1 MLSKKQIRFL
11 TQLNSKKGRQSAN
24 VFVVEGVK
32 LINDILQSD
41 YRLVEVYY
49 IKEHQVLM
57 ELLSTETR
65 RKKLYELHKII
76 FTEISESE
84 LAKISTLKSP
94 NQPIALVEMPK
105 INFNEIDIFK
115 KLILVLDGIR
125 DPGNLGT
132 IIRTA
137 DWFGIDTIVCSIDTV
152 DCYNSKVIQ
161 ASMGSITR
169 VKVVYID
176 IADFIAH
183 YSFINKNENYTV
195 IGTYMNGDSIYD
207 IQLPEYGCIIMGNE
221 GKGISTF
228 IEPLILKRIAIPQ
241 YQNINPKSS
250 YPESLN
256 VSIATAIICSEFR
269 RRLLK

>member
-1 MLSKKQIRFL
+1 MLSKKQIRFF
-11 TQLNSKKGRQSAN
+11 TQLNSKKGRLSAN
-24 VFVVEGVK
+24 LFVVEGIK

-41 YRLVEVYY
+41 YRLVEVFY
-49 IKEHQVLM
+49 IKAHQSLI
-57 ELLSTETR
+57 ELLYKENS
-65 RKKLYELHKII
+65 RKKKYEIHKIN

-84 LAKISTLKSP
+84 LAKISALKSP

-105 INFNEIDIFK
+105 ITFNEIDIFK

-137 DWFGIDTIVCSIDTV
+137 DWFGIETIVCSIDTV
-152 DCYNSKVIQ
+152 DCFNSKVIQ
-161 ASMGSITR
+161 ASMGSIAR
-169 VKVVYID
+169 VKLIYLN
-176 IADFIAH
+176 IADFIDH
-183 YSFINKNENYTV
+183 YSLINKKENYTI

-207 IQLPEYGCIIMGNE
+207 IKLPEYGCIIMGNE
-221 GKGISTF
+221 GSGISTHL
-228 IEPLILKRIAIPQ
+228 EPLISKRIAIPH
-241 YQNINPKSS
+241 YQNITTKTS